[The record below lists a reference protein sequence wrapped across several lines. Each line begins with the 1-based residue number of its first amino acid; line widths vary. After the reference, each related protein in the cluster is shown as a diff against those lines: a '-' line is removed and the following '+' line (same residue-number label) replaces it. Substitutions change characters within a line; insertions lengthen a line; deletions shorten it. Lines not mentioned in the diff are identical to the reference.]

1 MSAACQV
8 EGSAFTERLGEPSLQ
23 IDIRCLTRATGDGDR
38 ALTTIDSQVHN
49 EVPSIDDLLPYLPDL
64 WVEQIANTV
73 FRGAFDGDAPYPP
86 KSDLAVRPDSR
97 VDGGPPDLKTVQRQ
111 ALDERVD
118 AAILLCTY
126 AVDGLHN
133 PEQAVAMAR
142 AVNDWQIAQWLDQD
156 DRLRGSIVV
165 PSQIPQLAVEEI
177 ERVAGHPGFV
187 QVALPARSQHPYGS
201 RLHHPLWEAII
212 RHDLVAGIYFGGA
225 PGNPP
230 TPAGWPSYF
239 IEEYVGMASVFAAQ
253 VTNLVVEG
261 VFDLFPS
268 ARVTFLESGVT
279 WLPAHLWKFDKEW
292 RNLRMQTPWVKRPP
306 SHYIRDHVRL
316 TAQPWDMP
324 ADDRLALD
332 LLDQLGS
339 QDLLLYSTGF
349 PHQTA
354 GNLEHLLG
362 VVPEELARRIRS
374 TNAYEWYRGFGR

>member
-1 MSAACQV
+1 M
-8 EGSAFTERLGEPSLQ
+8 
-23 IDIRCLTRATGDGDR
+23 TGDGDR

-73 FRGAFDGDAPYPP
+73 FRGASDGDAPYPP
-86 KSDLAVRPDSR
+86 KSALAVRPDSR

-111 ALDERVD
+111 ALDDRVD

-177 ERVAGHPGFV
+177 ERVGGHPGFV
-187 QVALPARSQHPYGS
+187 QVALPARSQHPWGS
-201 RLHHPLWEAII
+201 RLNHPLWEAIT

-225 PGNPP
+225 PGNPS

-279 WLPAHLWKFDKEW
+279 WLPAHLWRFDKEW

-306 SHYIRDHVRL
+306 SQYIRDHVRL

-324 ADDRLALD
+324 VDDRLALD
-332 LLDQLGS
+332 LFDQLGS

-354 GNLEHLLG
+354 GNLEHLLS
-362 VVPEELARRIRS
+362 VVPEEMARRIRS
-374 TNAYEWYRGFGR
+374 TNAHEWYRGFGR